1 METPGQDIERN
12 VFKVIVAFK
21 LFQFLYTAHSKVGF
35 CAKVNQRMV
44 HAFFI
49 HFVKQLQHRIV
60 EFLKQRKGLML
71 RDFSEK
77 NINTVQVNIDS
88 CRLLPHLFLLVNE
101 FHLFNFVLREFDF
114 LTPVFPD
121 ENLTLKQVQK
131 GNVVRVL

>member
-1 METPGQDIERN
+1 
-12 VFKVIVAFK
+12 
-21 LFQFLYTAHSKVGF
+21 
-35 CAKVNQRMV
+35 MV

-60 EFLKQRKGLML
+60 ELLKQRKGLML

-88 CRLLPHLFLLVNE
+88 WRLLPHLFLLVNE